1 MFLYHEGKKTLINP
15 DQKSRMML
23 NSEGQ
28 EQTDGHWL
36 SSTLS
41 RKKCNAFL
49 YCILLG
55 RINKMLIL
63 TKILSGKE
71 LLQVPAET
79 RTGRVS
85 ELVLVS

>member
-41 RKKCNAFL
+41 RKKCNAFP